1 MKLKKCMMLM
11 LAVAFSAGILAGC
24 GSTPQQKEQPKD
36 SPKTPLRVATNATF
50 VPFEFKGE
58 EDSDYKGYEVDMI
71 RAVGKAMGREIQF
84 NNIPFSG
91 IIPII
96 QAGDMDLAA
105 SGMTVT
111 KARADKVLFAAP
123 FYESSLVIL
132 TNKDSGIK
140 SVADLQGKQV
150 AVQMGTT
157 AADYAQKQGLTIKQ
171 FDHNAEAL
179 MELKIGGSV
188 AVIAD
193 KPVADYYVTTEAKDK
208 SIVIPIPDS
217 NKEYL
222 AFAMGKKNTE
232 LQKEVNA
239 AIAKLK
245 ETGEFQQIY
254 KKWFNTDPG
263 ELPKTAEEIIK

>member
-105 SGMTVT
+105 SGMDHSQMDHSQM
-111 KARADKVLFAAP
+111 RQDGAASQP
-123 FYESSLVIL
+123 MDHS
-132 TNKDSGIK
+132 
-140 SVADLQGKQV
+140 
-150 AVQMGTT
+150 QM
-157 AADYAQKQGLTIKQ
+157 K
-171 FDHNAEAL
+171 H
-179 MELKIGGSV
+179 
-188 AVIAD
+188 
-193 KPVADYYVTTEAKDK
+193 
-208 SIVIPIPDS
+208 
-217 NKEYL
+217 
-222 AFAMGKKNTE
+222 
-232 LQKEVNA
+232 
-239 AIAKLK
+239 
-245 ETGEFQQIY
+245 
-254 KKWFNTDPG
+254 
-263 ELPKTAEEIIK
+263 